1 MSRQHY
7 DHIRN
12 NEKFHEL
19 VQQRSK
25 LSWTLAVLV
34 LIVYYSFILVIAFAP
49 EMLGVPISEN
59 ATATWGIVLGLG
71 VILFTF
77 AVTGIYVYRAN
88 TLFDRLLREV
98 VDASKTHVNDLND
111 QASTRV

>member
-7 DHIRN
+7 VHIRN
-12 NEKFHEL
+12 NVKFHDL
-19 VQQRSK
+19 VKQRSK

-59 ATATWGIVLGLG
+59 GTATWGIVLGLG

-77 AVTGIYVYRAN
+77 AVTGIYVHRAN
-88 TLFDRLLREV
+88 TLYDKLLRDV
-98 VDASKTHVNDLND
+98 IDASETHVND
-111 QASTRV
+111 QGSAGE